1 ARVAWTLLV
10 IGGAMA
16 FVYVLRQVLLLLA
29 FSVFFAYLIFP
40 LVEAT
45 QRFMPGLRSRTR
57 AIVFVYLV
65 LLGLAVATGGT
76 LGPRLTAEARALAE
90 RLPQIAQQW
99 STMMNVGAA
108 LERLGWQR
116 EAIRT
121 VETALQSHAGEIL
134 AYGQSVVAAVLK
146 WLVGAWVIVLIPIFA
161 FFILKDAEE
170 FVATLTGLFE
180 QRHRQR

>member
-1 ARVAWTLLV
+1 MLPLIGSSLARGSGAVKGRLGVHMRGGPMTDRPSPTERAQPANAVGDGGDAQWVGLDPAAARVAWTLLV

-65 LLGLAVATGGT
+65 LLGL
-76 LGPRLTAEARALAE
+76 
-90 RLPQIAQQW
+90 
-99 STMMNVGAA
+99 
-108 LERLGWQR
+108 
-116 EAIRT
+116 
-121 VETALQSHAGEIL
+121 
-134 AYGQSVVAAVLK
+134 
-146 WLVGAWVIVLIPIFA
+146 
-161 FFILKDAEE
+161 
-170 FVATLTGLFE
+170 
-180 QRHRQR
+180 